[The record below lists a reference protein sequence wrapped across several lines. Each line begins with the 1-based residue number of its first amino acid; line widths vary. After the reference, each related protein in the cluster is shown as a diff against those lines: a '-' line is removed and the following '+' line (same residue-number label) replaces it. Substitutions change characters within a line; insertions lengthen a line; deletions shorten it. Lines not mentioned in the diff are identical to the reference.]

1 MASTETT
8 PQSAAEAPGE
18 DPTGPAADADTDSA
32 TAGATDAPAGS
43 AADAPATAPAEAAAG
58 ASATGASGTGPGPAA
73 GDLAGLEAGLD
84 ALDSA
89 VVSRQ
94 PWLRTAVSK
103 AFPPLVAVV
112 IVLGL
117 WQLAYH
123 FQLKPHYLLP
133 SPLDVYRSLRQK
145 WLEGTLLSFVWTSV
159 SRGALGFV
167 ASVAIGTVL
176 GLIVAQVKAV
186 RAAIGP
192 ILSGLQSLPSVA
204 WVPAAIIWFG
214 LSDATIYAVVLLGA
228 VPSIANGLV
237 SGVDQISPLYLR
249 AGRTIGATG
258 LTGVRHVLLPAALP
272 GYLAGL
278 KQGWA
283 FSWRS
288 LMAAELIVNAPDLGT
303 GLGQLLEQ
311 GRELQDMSWVLAAIL
326 LILTVG
332 IGIELLI
339 FAPIERRVLRSRGLL
354 VKS

>member
-1 MASTETT
+1 MASTETSAE
-8 PQSAAEAPGE
+8 SAAASSG
-18 DPTGPAADADTDSA
+18 
-32 TAGATDAPAGS
+32 
-43 AADAPATAPAEAAAG
+43 DAPATDTALAKKRD
-58 ASATGASGTGPGPAA
+58 ASG
-73 GDLAGLEAGLD
+73 DIAGLEAGLD
-84 ALDSA
+84 ALEST
-89 VVSRQ
+89 VVARQ
-94 PWLRTAVSK
+94 PWLRTTASK
-103 AFPPLVAVV
+103 ALPPLVAIA

-123 FQLKPHYLLP
+123 FELKAHYLLP
-133 SPLDVYRSLRQK
+133 SPVDVARSLQQK
-145 WLEGTLLSFVWTSV
+145 WLEGTLLNFVWTSV
-159 SRGALGFV
+159 SRGALGFL
-167 ASVAIGTVL
+167 ASVALGTVL
-176 GLIVAQVKAV
+176 GLIVAKIKAV

-237 SGVDQISPLYLR
+237 AGVDQISPLYLR

-258 LTGVRHVLLPAALP
+258 LAGVRHVLLPAALP
-272 GYLAGL
+272 GYIAGL

-311 GRELQDMSWVLAAIL
+311 GRELQDMSWVLGAIL
-326 LILTVG
+326 LILIVG